1 MPERKRLPDRRYS
14 ESFRLRFGNRN
25 RTFHVTCGYYEDHQL
40 GEVFIAGGKAGQED
54 EALSRDGAVL
64 ISLALQHG
72 VTLKVLQKSVTRNL
86 DGSPSTIIGAV
97 LDELCIRELVSRD
110 NTEGD

>member
-1 MPERKRLPDRRYS
+1 MIERKRLPNRRYS

-25 RTFHVTCGYYEDHQL
+25 RTFHVTCGYYDGHKL
-40 GEVFIAGGKAGQED
+40 GEIFINGGKTGQED

-72 VTLKVLQKSVTRNL
+72 VSLEILRDAVTRNQ
-86 DGSPSTIIGAV
+86 DGTPSTIIGAV
-97 LDELCIRELVSRD
+97 LDELCERELGSRD
-110 NTEGD
+110 